1 MSRALIIIRNDVDRQ
16 RATRLAHKAPVGTRV
31 EFKATKR
38 SLPQNA
44 KMHAM
49 LTEVSRQLRW
59 DGIKL
64 TSDDWKLVFI
74 DALKREVRIV
84 RNIDGTG
91 VVNLSR
97 SSSDLSKAEMAD
109 LISLIEEFGARH
121 GVMFNDP
128 RNPPRSDGRSPNED
142 EAA

>member
-59 DGIKL
+59 DGIEL

-121 GVMFNDP
+121 SVMFNDP